1 MVRTVGIDAG
11 DYSIKAVEL
20 EGNYKKVRLL
30 ACSSERL
37 ADDPAGEEARAT
49 ALAELAGGMLNGAK
63 MIGEVVLGQ
72 ACREAVLRTIDVPF
86 KGAEAIRKV
95 IKSEVESAI
104 HSHAV
109 DEMVVDFHEVGG
121 VADGSRVI
129 VAAVP
134 KQGLRTTLSALE
146 RAKVEPQ
153 QVDLDT
159 MALFRVADWCG
170 AFQAAVGQPADAEGG
185 AVLDLGKREPVTA
198 VLDLGARSTRILL
211 VEGSRLLDMRSMRLG
226 DAGIVDALVRSHGLS
241 LEVAR
246 NAVRACLE
254 GKTDFQAEVAEQP
267 VAAVGEGEAEANAAA
282 PAAAVMRQ
290 VVIAH
295 ADVEQER
302 VAFVQRLHR
311 ELVRF
316 LASTGRA
323 GDVRNLW
330 VTGGASR
337 LEGVAAML
345 EDLFGIAPKTLD
357 VLGDPKL
364 KHSLSPEDAE
374 RFGSSIAVAV
384 GLALANLGGPVGY
397 DFRREDLAFTRGF
410 DRVKFP
416 LAIACMVA
424 LFAAVVFGVR
434 MSRQLENLEYR
445 IGLTYQGK
453 EADPK
458 KPKFYGQVN
467 PVLRLGTLTDD
478 RYFKF
483 QEGSRNYGYKEL
495 LADVMAKPVAE
506 RIKFIRDRLRR
517 ALELKQKES
526 GIYEEVS
533 LESGLAVMER
543 FFEVLHKSEGAL
555 GKYLLCTLELSM
567 RATPGRDVS
576 GRFLQCRFAFR
587 GDDFRDRNAA
597 LRQMFDDECKNPDSP
612 FQKVEESIGGDLPF
626 RDGAEKGV
634 SGSYYDLKLHVRES
648 FQPFGV
654 GQ

>member
-30 ACSSERL
+30 ACNSERL
-37 ADDPAGEEARAT
+37 ADDSAGEEARAT
-49 ALAELAGGMLNGAK
+49 ALAELAGGMLSGAK
-63 MIGEVVLGQ
+63 MIGDVVLGQ

-86 KGAEAIRKV
+86 KGTEAIRKV

-121 VADGSRVI
+121 VTEGSRVL

-134 KQGLRTTLSALE
+134 KQGLRTTLTALE

-153 QVDLDT
+153 KVDLDT

-170 AFQAAVGQPADAEGG
+170 AFQAEPTQPADAVGG
-185 AVLDLGKREPVTA
+185 ALLELGKREPLTA
-198 VLDLGARSTRILL
+198 VLDLGSRSTRILL

-226 DAGIVDALVRSHGLS
+226 DASIVDSLVRAHGLS
-241 LEVAR
+241 LDVAR
-246 NAVRACLE
+246 TAVRACLE
-254 GKTDFQAEVAEQP
+254 GKSDFQAEVAEQP
-267 VAAVGEGEAEANAAA
+267 VAAVAEGEADAAA

-295 ADVEQER
+295 SDVEHER
-302 VAFVQRLHR
+302 AAFVQRLHR

-323 GDVRNLW
+323 GDVRGLW

-337 LEGVAAML
+337 LDGVAPML
-345 EDLFGIAPKTLD
+345 EEVFGIAPKTLD

-543 FFEVLHKSEGAL
+543 FLEVLHKNEGAL
-555 GKYLLCTLELSM
+555 GKYLLCTMELSM

-576 GRFLQCRFAFR
+576 GRYLQCRFAFR

-597 LRQMFDDECKNPDSP
+597 LRQMFDDECKREDSP